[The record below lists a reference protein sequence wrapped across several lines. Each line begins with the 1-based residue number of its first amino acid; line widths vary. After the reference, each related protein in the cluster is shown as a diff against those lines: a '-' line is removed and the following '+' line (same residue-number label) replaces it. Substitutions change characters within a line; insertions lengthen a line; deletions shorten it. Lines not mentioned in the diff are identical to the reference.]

1 MTGES
6 RMNLNG
12 RSKDY
17 DLLDRAASAWMN
29 WERFRRDRTRNKRY
43 TFGDQWC
50 DLITEDGETM
60 TEENWIRR
68 QGCEPLKNNMIRR
81 LVRSVVG
88 VFRQN
93 FKVPEV
99 TARDNAETPLAKYMN
114 RLLDMNAT
122 VNNLNELYART
133 MEEFLISGVAI
144 HRKWYGI
151 RDGVKDC
158 WTDYVHPSAFFS
170 ETTSGDFRGWDIA
183 FLGQIHDFSFSEL
196 CTRFASTP
204 DEYDRLSKIYGN
216 NGRRPVSRSDFGYAP
231 ETSSFFVPRDEGICR
246 VIEVWEH
253 FNTAIWRYHDPV
265 VGVLYETENR
275 LDPESLNSI
284 NRLRAERGEPEMRS
298 SLRYVNRWRFSYL
311 APTGD
316 ILARGYSPYRHG
328 EHPFVVKA
336 YPLIDGEI
344 HSFVADVIDQQR
356 YTNRLIT
363 LYDWAMRASAKG
375 VLLIPSG
382 TVPHGTSI
390 RDMADEWSR
399 FNGVIEYRQTNTGA
413 KPEQVS
419 ANATNIGITELL
431 NIQMKM
437 FEEITGVSSALQ
449 GKLESASMSGTLFNQ
464 QTRNALAALLDLTEA
479 FRSFIIQGAIKDASN
494 IRQFYTESELEAVAG
509 EGAGRLGRDTV
520 RFSRL
525 THDFRFS

>member
-1 MTGES
+1 MEYKQD
-6 RMNLNG
+6 
-12 RSKDY
+12 KDFE
-17 DLLDRAASAWMN
+17 LLDRAAGAWMG
-29 WERFRRDRTRNKRY
+29 WSRFRADRARNKRY

-50 DLITEDGETM
+50 DVITVDGETM

-93 FKVPEV
+93 FKIPKV
-99 TARDNAETPLAKYMN
+99 TARDPEEKHLAEYMN

-122 VNNLNELYART
+122 VNGLAELYART

-144 HRKWYGI
+144 HRKWYGL
-151 RDGVKDC
+151 REGTADC
-158 WTDYVHPSAFFS
+158 WTDYIHPGTFFA
-170 ETTSGDFRGWDIA
+170 ETTAGDFRGWDLS
-183 FLGQIHDFSFSEL
+183 FLGQIHDMGFAEL
-196 CTRFASTP
+196 CSRFGHTP
-204 DEYDRLSKIYGN
+204 EGYDTLARIYA
-216 NGRRPVSRSDFGYAP
+216 GRRQGPVSRTDFGYAA
-231 ETSSFFVPRDEGICR
+231 ETSDFFMPREEGVCR
-246 VIEVWEH
+246 VVEVWERLCLPV
-253 FNTAIWRYHDPV
+253 WRYHDP
-265 VGVLYETENR
+265 LSARLFETGR
-275 LDPESLNSI
+275 RIDPARVELI
-284 NRLRAERGEPEMRS
+284 NRDRAERGQPAVRTHV
-298 SLRYVNRWRFSYL
+298 RYLTRWRYSFL
-311 APTGD
+311 APSGEV
-316 ILARGYSPYRHG
+316 LARGFSPYRHG
-328 EHPFVVKA
+328 EHPFVIKA
-336 YPLIDGEI
+336 YPLIDGEV

-382 TVPHGTSI
+382 TVPRGTSV
-390 RDMADEWSR
+390 REMADEWSR

-437 FEEITGVSSALQ
+437 FEEISGVSSALQ
-449 GKLESASMSGTLFNQ
+449 GKLESASMSGTLFDQ

-479 FRSFIIQGAIKDASN
+479 FRSFIIQGAVKDASN
-494 IRQFYTESELEAVAG
+494 MRQFYPARVLEEIAG
-509 EGAGRLGRDTV
+509 EGAAAIARDTV
-520 RFSRL
+520 RFSRF
-525 THDFRFS
+525 THDFQVE